1 MGDSAVNFDIFDIV
15 RDFLFVEEADF
26 YPDEIWEDFEE
37 AFYLFLTDD
46 EIEVLNYRYGSDDF
60 CRFSVDKRRRILSD
74 LVLRFNRSEFYTEM
88 DSIMKNCERAMFS
101 DYQDDEAESKTN
113 VSEDFVRNSLTRL
126 GLEYM
131 PTTIGNLDFD
141 SQIGNFPVYV
151 WRSSELPMPVSSL
164 EKMLRRAADEGFSR
178 FFIVSQPRLIVDLP
192 ISIDGYIPFT
202 FIPLIDQGVDTGET
216 QANDS
221 LFTM

>member
-1 MGDSAVNFDIFDIV
+1 MGNSAVNFNIFDIV

-26 YPDEIWEDFEE
+26 YPDEIWEDFGE

-46 EIEVLNYRYGSDDF
+46 EIEVFNYRYGTDDF

-88 DSIMKNCERAMFS
+88 DSIMKNCERAIFS
-101 DYQDDEAESKTN
+101 DYQDDESASETN
-113 VSEDFVRNSLTRL
+113 VSEDFVRNSLMRL
-126 GLEYM
+126 GLDYL
-131 PTTIGNLDFD
+131 PASIGSLEFD

-151 WRSSELPMPVSSL
+151 WRSSEVPMPIRTL
-164 EKMLRRAADEGFSR
+164 EKMLGYAADSGFSR
-178 FFIVSQPRLIVDLP
+178 FFIVAQPRLIVDLP
-192 ISIDGYIPFT
+192 ISIDGCIPFT
-202 FIPLIDQGVDTGET
+202 FIPLIDQSVDTGKT

-221 LFTM
+221 IFIM